1 MKLDTA
7 PIAVAAT
14 ALTIP
19 AIAPWEAEKK
29 GCVDIVLVSKGMSNL
44 YCLSLST
51 LLKTKKHGIITWN
64 FINQLFIS
72 LWLIRSKS
80 FNFIA
85 INFSVVSNC

>member
-29 GCVDIVLVSKGMSNL
+29 RLCRHCFSIKSDVKFVLSKPVNTSKNQ
-44 YCLSLST
+44 
-51 LLKTKKHGIITWN
+51 KTWN
-64 FINQLFIS
+64 YNMKLY
-72 LWLIRSKS
+72 
-80 FNFIA
+80 
-85 INFSVVSNC
+85 

>member
-44 YCLSLST
+44 YCLACQ
-51 LLKTKKHGIITWN
+51 H
-64 FINQLFIS
+64 F
-72 LWLIRSKS
+72 
-80 FNFIA
+80 
-85 INFSVVSNC
+85 